1 MKRRFIGLVALVISI
16 AMSGIASAQ
25 RRGHSSSM
33 NSGMNNSGMS
43 GRPATTGLDH
53 AETKANTHG
62 QRGIENAEEKQAAHK
77 HSKKQKKHHHSTENR
92 R

>member
-1 MKRRFIGLVALVISI
+1 MKRRFTVLVALVLGI

-33 NSGMNNSGMS
+33 NSGTNTSGMS

-77 HSKKQKKHHHSTENR
+77 HKKQKKHHHK
-92 R
+92 

>member
-1 MKRRFIGLVALVISI
+1 MKRRFTVLVALVISI

-25 RRGHSSSM
+25 RRGHSSGM
-33 NSGMNNSGMS
+33 NNSGMNSSGMS

-62 QRGIENAEEKQAAHK
+62 QRGIENAEEKQAVHK
-77 HSKKQKKHHHSTENR
+77 HKKQKKHHHK
-92 R
+92 

>member
-1 MKRRFIGLVALVISI
+1 MKRQFTVLVALVISI

-25 RRGHSSSM
+25 RNGHSSGM

-62 QRGIENAEEKQAAHK
+62 QRGIENAEEKQAVHK
-77 HSKKQKKHHHSTENR
+77 HKKQRKHHR

>member
-1 MKRRFIGLVALVISI
+1 MKRRFTVLVALVISI
-16 AMSGIASAQ
+16 AMSGMASAQ
-25 RRGHSSSM
+25 RRGHSSGM
-33 NSGMNNSGMS
+33 NSSGMS

-77 HSKKQKKHHHSTENR
+77 HKKQKKHHHSSENR
-92 R
+92 G